1 MVQRMKEFDEYDKCV
16 LSSWAIE
23 VAASLLDS
31 ASVVCEETLLLRL
44 VSCGGDDED
53 EGNLSK
59 SSSFSSSI
67 GSGNILN
74 QTLIS

>member
-1 MVQRMKEFDEYDKCV
+1 M
-16 LSSWAIE
+16 
-23 VAASLLDS
+23 AASLLDS